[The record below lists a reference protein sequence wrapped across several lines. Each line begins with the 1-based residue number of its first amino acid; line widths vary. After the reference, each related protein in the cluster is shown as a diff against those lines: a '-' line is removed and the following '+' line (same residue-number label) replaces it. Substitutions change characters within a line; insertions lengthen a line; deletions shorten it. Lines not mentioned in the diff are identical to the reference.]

1 VSQGVQ
7 HSCFLTDT
15 DGCLYLALPSLL
27 CFPSPS
33 LPCPSLAPLQVLA
46 CLAFT
51 SLCVTALL
59 LGRRSN
65 ETVGRIM
72 AGVVAAACMLPCRML
87 LPSLYK
93 AANAPLKAPVVWS
106 WPRPKS
112 LSGRRRPVSAPS
124 PS

>member
-1 VSQGVQ
+1 MPPP
-7 HSCFLTDT
+7 
-15 DGCLYLALPSLL
+15 LP
-27 CFPSPS
+27 
-33 LPCPSLAPLQVLA
+33 QVLA

-72 AGVVAAACMLPCRML
+72 AGAVAAACMLPCRML
-87 LPSLYK
+87 LPNLYK
-93 AANAPLKAPVVWS
+93 AANAPLRAPVVWS

-112 LSGRRRPVSAPS
+112 LGGRRRPVSAPS
-124 PS
+124 PKS